1 MPEHA
6 VLKGGKFMDKTK
18 YDKQVQE
25 WMCTVQ
31 DNCETDMDLTL
42 GYCNKII
49 RYGKEIEDN
58 ALIAFGYYF
67 CGVVYYV
74 MNDGTH
80 FYDAVTSALS
90 YLSKAEEWELMARC
104 YNFLGISSVSRG
116 NAAIAL
122 EYYLTATQYC
132 KKAKSDYFASVLQ
145 INIGML
151 NVFCGRYHDALES
164 FEVAYDY
171 FSRHKELRSYHDDM
185 MCVYENMAKAY
196 LLQGQLSQARSCFE
210 RIYKDH
216 KDYADDEA
224 MITVLCTEAMYY
236 HIAGDD
242 GACEKN
248 IAEVHKKTSPTMP
261 LMNMFDDYYDY
272 CKVLIERGKE
282 KEFWHIMEIMEPLV
296 RSLGIIDLHR
306 RLVALKLKSYRKNNR
321 QDEYL
326 KEAGLYFELSEMVEV
341 ENKTMMN
348 NVLSLR
354 RNLERVNREKK
365 EIEAKN
371 ALLVK
376 KSETDAL
383 TGLNNRF
390 RLKDYSEDLFQK
402 AIENKTSLAVEVL
415 DMDGFKGY
423 NDFYGHQ
430 KGDEC
435 IKQIASAVKSMEEF
449 GAFTAR
455 YGGDEFILIYK
466 DVTKEQMIDYATE
479 LRRRVMNLGIE
490 CFLSRVSDMVTI
502 SQGICC
508 DIPIEGSYMW
518 DFIEVAD
525 EMLYRV
531 KQKKRNNFCI
541 SDLTKES
548 QQIIMSYL

>member
-1 MPEHA
+1 
-6 VLKGGKFMDKTK
+6 MDRNK
-18 YDKQVQE
+18 YNKE
-25 WMCTVQ
+25 IQ
-31 DNCETDMDLTL
+31 DMMHEIQANCETNTELAL
-42 GYCNKII
+42 ECCNKLIE
-49 RYGKEIEDN
+49 YGKSIEDDS
-58 ALIAFGYYF
+58 LIAFGYYYS
-67 CGVVYYV
+67 GVVYYV
-74 MNDGTH
+74 VNDGNH
-80 FYDAVTSALS
+80 FYDAITSALS
-90 YLSKAEEWELMARC
+90 YLSKVEDWELMARC

-132 KKAKSDYFASVLQ
+132 KKAKSEYFASVLQ

-151 NVFCGRYHDALES
+151 NVFCGRYNDALEC
-164 FEVAYDY
+164 FETAYDF
-171 FSRHKELRSYHDDM
+171 FSMHPELGDYHNDM

-196 LLQGQLSQARSCFE
+196 LFQGQLSQAKACFE
-210 RIYKDH
+210 RIYEDH
-216 KDYADDEA
+216 KAYTDDEA

-242 GACEKN
+242 IACEKN
-248 IAEVHKKTSPTMP
+248 IAEVHSKTSENMP
-261 LMNMFDDYYDY
+261 IMNMFDDYHDY

-282 KEFWHIMEIMEPLV
+282 KEFWHIMEIIEPLV
-296 RSLGIIDLHR
+296 CSLGIIDLHR
-306 RLVALKLKSYRKNNR
+306 RLVSLKLKSHRKNNR
-321 QDEYL
+321 QEQYL
-326 KEAGLYFELSEMVEV
+326 QDAGLYFELSEKVEV

-348 NVLSLR
+348 NVLNLR
-354 RNLERVNREKK
+354 RNLEKANREKQ

-390 RLKDYSEDLFQK
+390 RLKDYSEKLLRK
-402 AIENKTSLAVEVL
+402 AIENKTTIAVEVL

-430 KGDEC
+430 KGDDC

-455 YGGDEFILIYK
+455 YGGDEFIIIYEGITK
-466 DVTKEQMIDYATE
+466 DQAIDYAAE
-479 LRRRVMNLGIE
+479 LRMRVINLGIE
-490 CFLSRVSDMVTI
+490 SHLSRVANVVTI

-508 DIPIEGSYMW
+508 DVPIEGAYMW

-525 EMLYRV
+525 EMLYRI
-531 KQKKRNNFCI
+531 KQKKRNNFCV
-541 SDLTKES
+541 SDLTKDS
-548 QQIIMSYL
+548 HQIIMSYL

>member
-1 MPEHA
+1 
-6 VLKGGKFMDKTK
+6 MDKTK

-348 NVLSLR
+348 
-354 RNLERVNREKK
+354 
-365 EIEAKN
+365 
-371 ALLVK
+371 
-376 KSETDAL
+376 
-383 TGLNNRF
+383 
-390 RLKDYSEDLFQK
+390 
-402 AIENKTSLAVEVL
+402 
-415 DMDGFKGY
+415 
-423 NDFYGHQ
+423 
-430 KGDEC
+430 
-435 IKQIASAVKSMEEF
+435 
-449 GAFTAR
+449 
-455 YGGDEFILIYK
+455 
-466 DVTKEQMIDYATE
+466 
-479 LRRRVMNLGIE
+479 
-490 CFLSRVSDMVTI
+490 
-502 SQGICC
+502 
-508 DIPIEGSYMW
+508 
-518 DFIEVAD
+518 
-525 EMLYRV
+525 
-531 KQKKRNNFCI
+531 
-541 SDLTKES
+541 
-548 QQIIMSYL
+548 